1 MTSAAIDTGKM
12 LYPNVIFDLDG
23 TLIDSSDS
31 IVASFRTVF
40 SEFGLRPVKPFTS
53 DLFGPPLMEMLQL
66 LTGTQDEAVLRP
78 LEKAFKAHYDS
89 KGYKDTRVYHGID
102 KLLLG
107 LKHSGIKMHIATNK
121 RINPTKKILNLLEWN
136 NFFEGI
142 YALDSFSPPAK
153 SKAELLEKIIVKHK
167 FKHNKIVY
175 IGDRKEDKFSSES
188 HGIPFIRAN
197 WGYDP
202 VSVPDHKVAT
212 SPASLQIMLA

>member
-1 MTSAAIDTGKM
+1 M
-12 LYPNVIFDLDG
+12 LYSDVIFDLDG

-40 SEFGLRPVKPFTS
+40 GEFGLCPVKPFTS

-89 KGYKDTRVYHGID
+89 KGYKNTKVYPGID
-102 KLLLG
+102 KLLLD
-107 LKHSGIKMHIATNK
+107 LKRSGIKMYIATNK
-121 RINPTKKILNLLEWN
+121 RIYPTEKILNLLEWN

-142 YALDSFSPPAK
+142 YALDAFSPPAR
-153 SKAELLEKIIVKHK
+153 SKTELLEKIMVKHK
-167 FKHNKIVY
+167 FKHEKIVY
-175 IGDRKEDKFSSES
+175 IGDRKEDKLSSES

-212 SPASLQIMLA
+212 SPTDLQIMLA

>member
-1 MTSAAIDTGKM
+1 M

-40 SEFGLRPVKPFTS
+40 GEFGLCPVKPFTS

-78 LEKAFKAHYDS
+78 LKKAFKTHYDN
-89 KGYKDTRVYHGID
+89 KGYKNTKVYPGID
-102 KLLLG
+102 KLLLD
-107 LKHSGIKMHIATNK
+107 LKRSGIKIYIATNK
-121 RINPTKKILNLLEWN
+121 RIYPTEKILNLLEWN

-142 YALDSFSPPAK
+142 YALDAFSPPAR
-153 SKAELLEKIIVKHK
+153 SKTELLEKIMVKHK
-167 FKHNKIVY
+167 FKHEKIVY
-175 IGDRKEDKFSSES
+175 IGDRKEDKLSSES

-212 SPASLQIMLA
+212 SPTDLQIMLA

>member
-1 MTSAAIDTGKM
+1 M

-31 IVASFRTVF
+31 IVASFCTVF
-40 SEFGLRPVKPFTS
+40 GEFGLCPVKPFTS

-66 LTGTQDEAVLRP
+66 LTGTQDEDVLRP

-89 KGYKDTRVYHGID
+89 KGYKNTKIYPGID
-102 KLLLG
+102 KLLLD
-107 LKHSGIKMHIATNK
+107 LKRSGIKMYIATNK
-121 RINPTKKILNLLEWN
+121 RIHPTEKILNLFEWN

-142 YALDSFSPPAK
+142 YALDVFSPPVK
-153 SKAELLEKIIVKHK
+153 SKAELLEKIIVRHR
-167 FKHNKIVY
+167 FKHEKIVY
-175 IGDRKEDKFSSES
+175 IGDRKEDKSSSES

-212 SPASLQIMLA
+212 SPADLQIMLA

>member
-1 MTSAAIDTGKM
+1 
-12 LYPNVIFDLDG
+12 LYSDVIFDLDG
-23 TLIDSSDS
+23 TLIDSSDG

-40 SEFGLRPVKPFTS
+40 GKFGLCPVKPFTS
-53 DLFGPPLMEMLQL
+53 GLFGPPLMEMLQL

-89 KGYKDTRVYHGID
+89 KGYKNTKIYPGIN
-102 KLLLG
+102 KLLLD
-107 LKHSGIKMHIATNK
+107 LKRSGIKMYIATNK
-121 RINPTKKILNLLEWN
+121 RIHPTEKILNLLEWN

-142 YALDSFSPPAK
+142 YALDTFSPPAR
-153 SKAELLEKIIVKHK
+153 SKAELLEKIIMRHK
-167 FKHNKIVY
+167 FKHKKIVY
-175 IGDRKEDKFSSES
+175 IGDRKEDKSSSES

-212 SPASLQIMLA
+212 SPADLQIMLA

>member
-1 MTSAAIDTGKM
+1 MYSD
-12 LYPNVIFDLDG
+12 VIFDLDG
-23 TLIDSSDS
+23 TLIDSSDG

-40 SEFGLRPVKPFTS
+40 GKFGLCPVKPFTS
-53 DLFGPPLMEMLQL
+53 GLFGPPLMEMLQL

-89 KGYKDTRVYHGID
+89 KGYKNTKIYPGIN
-102 KLLLG
+102 KLLLD
-107 LKHSGIKMHIATNK
+107 LKRSGIKMYIATNK
-121 RINPTKKILNLLEWN
+121 RIHPTEKILNLLEWN

-142 YALDSFSPPAK
+142 YALDTFSPPAR
-153 SKAELLEKIIVKHK
+153 SKAELLEKIIMRHK
-167 FKHNKIVY
+167 FKHKKIVY
-175 IGDRKEDKFSSES
+175 IGDRKEDKSSSES

-212 SPASLQIMLA
+212 SPADLQIMLA

>member
-1 MTSAAIDTGKM
+1 M

-40 SEFGLRPVKPFTS
+40 SEFGLCPVKPLTS
-53 DLFGPPLMEMLQL
+53 DLFGPPLIEMLQL

-78 LEKAFKAHYDS
+78 LKKAFKTHYDS
-89 KGYKDTRVYHGID
+89 KGYKNTKVYPGID
-102 KLLLG
+102 KLLLD
-107 LKHSGIKMHIATNK
+107 LKRSGIKIYIATNK
-121 RINPTKKILNLLEWN
+121 RIYPTEKILNLLEWN

-142 YALDSFSPPAK
+142 YALDAFSPPAK
-153 SKAELLEKIIVKHK
+153 SKSELLEKIIVRNR
-167 FKHNKIVY
+167 FKHEKIVY
-175 IGDRKEDKFSSES
+175 IGDRKEDKSSSES

-202 VSVPDHKVAT
+202 VSVFDHKVAT
-212 SPASLQIMLA
+212 SPADLQIMLS

>member
-1 MTSAAIDTGKM
+1 M
-12 LYPNVIFDLDG
+12 LYSDVIFDLDG

-40 SEFGLRPVKPFTS
+40 GEFGLCPVKPFTS

-89 KGYKDTRVYHGID
+89 KGYKNTKIYPGIN
-102 KLLLG
+102 KLLLD
-107 LKHSGIKMHIATNK
+107 LKRSGIKMYIATNK
-121 RINPTKKILNLLEWN
+121 RIHPTEKILNLLEWN
-136 NFFEGI
+136 NFFEGT
-142 YALDSFSPPAK
+142 YALDAFSPPAR
-153 SKAELLEKIIVKHK
+153 SKTELLEKIIVRHR
-167 FKHNKIVY
+167 FKHEKIVY
-175 IGDRKEDKFSSES
+175 IGDRKEDKSSSES

-212 SPASLQIMLA
+212 SPADLQIMLA